1 MIPRDRRAVT
11 RDCYVN
17 GRGSG
22 RLSTVM
28 RTCVTRQFMVRG
40 NIRGTKPRFKKN
52 RNYECLA
59 NWGKSK
65 GFFFQSFIQYCI
77 IKGCDC
83 NASWWKVYIISGWES
98 WFLLVS
104 LSVRDVHLWRLMSI
118 GHRWSFVFHR
128 CLMRKLYH

>member
-1 MIPRDRRAVT
+1 MIQRDKRAVT

-40 NIRGTKPRFKKN
+40 NIRGTKPRFFLKN
-52 RNYECLA
+52 TNYECLA
-59 NWGKSK
+59 NRGKSK
-65 GFFFQSFIQYCI
+65 GVFFIRLYNIQYCI

-83 NASWWKVYIISGWES
+83 NASWYKVNINSGWES
-98 WFLLVS
+98 WYLLVS

-128 CLMRKLYH
+128 CLMIK